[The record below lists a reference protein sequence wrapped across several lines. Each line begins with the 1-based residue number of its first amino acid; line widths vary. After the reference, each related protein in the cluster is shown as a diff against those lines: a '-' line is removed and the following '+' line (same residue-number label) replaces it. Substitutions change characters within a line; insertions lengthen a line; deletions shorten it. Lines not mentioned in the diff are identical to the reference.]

1 MKWLFGLLTTGTML
15 SMLLVPAAAQ
25 AEPPVQKIA
34 QPKTIEEF
42 SARSLGETEP
52 EHGGAGPGPAENYA
66 FDAPKNGI
74 YDAVEC
80 GISLNKGDTVGVTGT
95 WYPANASVWIEFLKE
110 DGSGEAVAVSL
121 RSGQSADLPIGSTGT
136 YSLRMMSSNY
146 DVSGMLQ
153 IEW

>member
-1 MKWLFGLLTTGTML
+1 MAFRSADHRHDALYAAGTGRRAGG
-15 SMLLVPAAAQ
+15 AAGPENRSAQ
-25 AEPPVQKIA
+25 
-34 QPKTIEEF
+34 TIEEF

>member
-74 YDAVEC
+74 YDA
-80 GISLNKGDTVGVTGT
+80 GQRLRLDRISQGG
-95 WYPANASVWIEFLKE
+95 
-110 DGSGEAVAVSL
+110 
-121 RSGQSADLPIGSTGT
+121 R
-136 YSLRMMSSNY
+136 
-146 DVSGMLQ
+146 
-153 IEW
+153 EWRGRRCISP

>member
-95 WYPANASVWIEFLKE
+95 WYPATASVWIEFLKE
-110 DGSGEAVAVSL
+110 DGSG
-121 RSGQSADLPIGSTGT
+121 
-136 YSLRMMSSNY
+136 
-146 DVSGMLQ
+146 
-153 IEW
+153 

>member
-1 MKWLFGLLTTGTML
+1 MFSLCI
-15 SMLLVPAAAQ
+15 PAFAADPTDKYVVGHVFTQ
-25 AEPPVQKIA
+25 EEVDRFWNDHTA
-34 QPKTIEEF
+34 QPYV
-42 SARSLGETEP
+42 SP

>member
-52 EHGGAGPGPAENYA
+52 EHGGAGPGPAEKA
-66 FDAPKNGI
+66 K
-74 YDAVEC
+74 
-80 GISLNKGDTVGVTGT
+80 
-95 WYPANASVWIEFLKE
+95 IEKLLQK
-110 DGSGEAVAVSL
+110 AL
-121 RSGQSADLPIGSTGT
+121 REGKVLIDLI
-136 YSLRMMSSNY
+136 
-146 DVSGMLQ
+146 
-153 IEW
+153 

>member
-1 MKWLFGLLTTGTML
+1 MVGP
-15 SMLLVPAAAQ
+15 VPDQ
-25 AEPPVQKIA
+25 QKI
-34 QPKTIEEF
+34 T
-42 SARSLGETEP
+42 R
-52 EHGGAGPGPAENYA
+52 

>member
-1 MKWLFGLLTTGTML
+1 ML
-15 SMLLVPAAAQ
+15 SMLLVPAAVQ

-80 GISLNKGDTVGVTGT
+80 GISLNKGDTSDRNLV
-95 WYPANASVWIEFLKE
+95 
-110 DGSGEAVAVSL
+110 
-121 RSGQSADLPIGSTGT
+121 SGQR
-136 YSLRMMSSNY
+136 LRLDRISQ
-146 DVSGMLQ
+146 GGR
-153 IEW
+153 EWRGRRCISP

>member
-1 MKWLFGLLTTGTML
+1 ML
-15 SMLLVPAAAQ
+15 SMLLVPAAVQ

-80 GISLNKGDTVGVTGT
+80 GISLIK
-95 WYPANASVWIEFLKE
+95 AI
-110 DGSGEAVAVSL
+110 
-121 RSGQSADLPIGSTGT
+121 R
-136 YSLRMMSSNY
+136 
-146 DVSGMLQ
+146 
-153 IEW
+153 